1 MKDFGWK
8 PVRINLKPGEVDVKE
23 KWTKEVCLES
33 FPLDFSTD
41 ADKILSLDKCDQEI
55 ISSLRKSRL
64 EGHPLAMELME
75 TDTEIVTEFK
85 SMNSK
90 FQDLDK

>member
-41 ADKILSLDKCDQEI
+41 ADKILSLEKCDQEI

-64 EGHPLAMELME
+64 EEDQAKG
-75 TDTEIVTEFK
+75 TKNQVT
-85 SMNSK
+85 K
-90 FQDLDK
+90 FGKT